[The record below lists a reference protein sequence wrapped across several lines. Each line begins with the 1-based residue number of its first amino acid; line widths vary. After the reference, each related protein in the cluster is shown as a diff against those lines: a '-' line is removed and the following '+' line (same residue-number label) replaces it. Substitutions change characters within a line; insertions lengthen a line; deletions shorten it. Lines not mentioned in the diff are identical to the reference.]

1 MARYQYDL
9 ADPLLLAAQ
18 TGDAARLRTLI
29 AKKRA
34 ARKLTQALY
43 QAATFGQS
51 ECFQI
56 LLDAGG
62 DPMATDRNGNTML
75 MSSAASGKE
84 DILRALLERG
94 VDVNAANRLGYTPL
108 INAAYD
114 RKLKAVRLLI
124 AAGANVNAQT
134 KDAFALTPLKAAGD
148 KEPIRKALLDAGAR
162 LDPGLDQAVGHIRE
176 RAAEARSA
184 GREPKFTKADVDA
197 FLLAASHGDLNALRE
212 CLAAGMPV
220 DSADDKSHTAVFRA
234 ITAGRMPAVE
244 FLRQAGADWQSDPPD
259 LGRLHAAAASGSAD
273 MVRMVLASGC
283 DVNARDSNGFTPLIH
298 AAILGRLEAVRA
310 LLEAGADPNLR
321 VQSPLLP
328 GNKSTTALEQARS
341 IGDRKVV
348 ELLLAAG
355 VPAGPAE
362 FAYEAAKAFR
372 TAAEQPAF
380 AQVKSLLAELC
391 GHPPRPW
398 SKRKGVFTFSLKR
411 LDALAQRY
419 PGAPSGPKRPG
430 AREQRLLDLLQAE
443 VRAAGYYLVVAS
455 IGYKPTYLRLFPTS
469 EKYAV
474 LAASGT
480 NGANYGLS
488 PRDVIAWLLELEKDD
503 PFVLTGCAFDSLAG
517 SFVGPVVRAD
527 HWARR
532 MFEFCP
538 DLEGAPTAL
547 ARELERTRSFGFWW
561 D

>member
-1 MARYQYDL
+1 MARYQHDL
-9 ADPLLLAAQ
+9 GDPLLLAAQ
-18 TGDAARLRTLI
+18 TGDAATLRTLI
-29 AKKRA
+29 AAKRD
-34 ARKLTQALY
+34 ARKLTQALW
-43 QAATFGQS
+43 QAAAFGQS

-62 DPMATDRNGNTML
+62 DPMARDENGNTML
-75 MSSAASGKE
+75 MSAAGSGKE
-84 DILRALLERG
+84 EILRTLLERG
-94 VDVNAANRLGYTPL
+94 VDVNVANRHGYTPL
-108 INAAYD
+108 MNAASE
-114 RKLKAVRLLI
+114 RKLKAVRLLL
-124 AAGANVNAQT
+124 AAGADVNAQS
-134 KDAFALTPLKAAGD
+134 KDAFAMTPLKAAGD
-148 KEPIRKALLDAGAR
+148 RQKIRQALLDAGAR
-162 LDPGLDQAVGHIRE
+162 LDPGLDQAVVRIQE

-184 GREPKFTKADVDA
+184 GHEPEFTKADVDA
-197 FLLAASHGDLNALRE
+197 YLLAASHGDLNALRE

-220 DSADDKSHTAVFRA
+220 DSADDKGHTAVFRA
-234 ITAGRMPAVE
+234 ITAGQMPAVE
-244 FLRQAGADWQSDPPD
+244 FLRQAGADCQTDPAD
-259 LGRLHAAAASGSAD
+259 LGRLHDAAVSGSAD

-283 DVNARDSNGFTPLIH
+283 DVNARDSNGFTPLIN
-298 AAILGRLEAVRA
+298 AAIFGHLEVVRT

-321 VQSPLLP
+321 VQSPLFARNQ
-328 GNKSTTALEQARS
+328 GTTALEQAR
-341 IGDRKVV
+341 GNGHRRVV

-372 TAAEQPAF
+372 TAADQPAF

-419 PGAPSGPKRPG
+419 PAAQSGPEQPG

-443 VRAAGYYLVVAS
+443 VRAAGYYLVVAG

-480 NGANYGLS
+480 NGTNYGHG
-488 PRDVIAWLLELEKDD
+488 PREVIAWLLELER
-503 PFVLTGCAFDSLAG
+503 T
-517 SFVGPVVRAD
+517 
-527 HWARR
+527 
-532 MFEFCP
+532 
-538 DLEGAPTAL
+538 
-547 ARELERTRSFGFWW
+547 TRSC
-561 D
+561 